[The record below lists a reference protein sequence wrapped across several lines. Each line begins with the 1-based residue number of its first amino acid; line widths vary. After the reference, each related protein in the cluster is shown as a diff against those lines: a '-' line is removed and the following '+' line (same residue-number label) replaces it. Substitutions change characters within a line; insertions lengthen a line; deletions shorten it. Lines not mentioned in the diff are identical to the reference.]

1 MCRGYKTHLTL
12 LVSQFY
18 RNVAFCFS
26 FIYFG
31 FKKVKKVKK
40 QQWSEYFFFLGFIV
54 LLPWQEKFV
63 PRRRLHGSFLDS
75 SPLPPSTSP
84 PPFPLLH
91 IRTTRGAQ
99 AKQILFPEDQ
109 ISYVIPACHGSILS
123 ERSAQELFVE
133 SRDNGKH
140 HAVSLHSL
148 LHGGDGAKQPHITGS
163 TGKIKGDMSTA
174 VDAVPMGGECLL

>member
-1 MCRGYKTHLTL
+1 MVHSGIKILSFQNELSSKWGKHLL
-12 LVSQFY
+12 
-18 RNVAFCFS
+18 A
-26 FIYFG
+26 G
-31 FKKVKKVKK
+31 
-40 QQWSEYFFFLGFIV
+40 SERSALSISRATQVGIC
-54 LLPWQEKFV
+54 
-63 PRRRLHGSFLDS
+63 SFLDS

-91 IRTTRGAQ
+91 IRTTRGTQ

-109 ISYVIPACHGSILS
+109 ISCVIPACHGSILS

-163 TGKIKGDMSTA
+163 PGKIKGDMSLKSA
-174 VDAVPMGGECLL
+174 CRGCCANGW